1 MKCLNDIT
9 ADKIKPQTERGMAIY
24 NVDQRIKL
32 YFGETFGLYFSST
45 EGFGTNVEVTI
56 PAVDERWARSIEE
69 KVNEI

>member
-1 MKCLNDIT
+1 
-9 ADKIKPQTERGMAIY
+9 MAIY